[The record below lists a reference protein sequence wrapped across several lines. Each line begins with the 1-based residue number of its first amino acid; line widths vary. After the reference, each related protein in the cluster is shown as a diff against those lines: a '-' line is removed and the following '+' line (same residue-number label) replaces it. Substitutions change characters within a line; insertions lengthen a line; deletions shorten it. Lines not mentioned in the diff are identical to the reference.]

1 MSEIVDMLR
10 LSADDMERNPGVAQR
25 FSPQFLR
32 GLACRIDA
40 EMAELPRGKDGKP
53 IRVGETV
60 YGEDG
65 KAWCVR
71 GVTIGE
77 ITWTSRYSR
86 YVIRVTNDTNEW
98 RQLKPEWLTHERP
111 DSLERIT
118 QELEDMSEHFRA
130 TDKESFSALLDF
142 ADRIRR
148 LAERE
153 DANGTE

>member
-1 MSEIVDMLR
+1 MSEIGDMLR

-98 RQLKPEWLTHERP
+98 RQFKPEWLTHERP
-111 DSLERIT
+111 DSWERIAD
-118 QELEDMSEHFRA
+118 ELDAWTTRAAEKCGEFGVEED
-130 TDKESFSALLDF
+130 ALHGF
-142 ADRIRR
+142 ANRIRR

-153 DANGTE
+153 DGR